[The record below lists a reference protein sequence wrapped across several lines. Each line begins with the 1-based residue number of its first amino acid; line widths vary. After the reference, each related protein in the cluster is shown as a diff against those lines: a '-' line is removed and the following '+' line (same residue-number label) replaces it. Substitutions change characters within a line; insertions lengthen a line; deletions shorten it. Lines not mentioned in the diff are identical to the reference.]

1 MSGRASRA
9 VARGAVLLAGLS
21 AVAGLLAAGLAV
33 EAARLP
39 YDDQGRFFD
48 GSAVHHDDAVLA
60 YAVLAGAAFAVAAG
74 LAGLARRLRKRGQRH
89 P

>member
-48 GSAVHHDDAVLA
+48 GSPIVPGP
-60 YAVLAGAAFAVAAG
+60 Y
-74 LAGLARRLRKRGQRH
+74 
-89 P
+89 